1 MLLLRLHV
9 HDLLRRKDYGH
20 LLDVVIEQ
28 VLQIEVV
35 GGGRILYQE
44 QLTRVHLKSNRNERN
59 YDSASVTNLRIL
71 IKMERQ

>member
-35 GGGRILYQE
+35 GGGRIFYQE
-44 QLTRVHLKSNRNERN
+44 QLACVHLQSDRSE
-59 YDSASVTNLRIL
+59 
-71 IKMERQ
+71 